1 MWPFD
6 APKGARGARSEAAES
21 PADPELSDRLSRL
34 EREFLALQT
43 EWADTLD
50 KIGRHFARQSARD
63 RQRLHRDLSS
73 LENPSENDPGATIS
87 DGVGSR
93 MPPDAKA
100 RLRAAVNAR
109 RLGRGAV

>member
-6 APKGARGARSEAAES
+6 APKGARGARGEPAES
-21 PADPELSDRLSRL
+21 ADLPLSDRLTRL

-50 KIGRHFARQSARD
+50 KIGRHFARSAARD

-73 LENPSENDPGATIS
+73 LENPAENALGTTN
-87 DGVGSR
+87 DGQAIPDHGH
-93 MPPDAKA
+93 DAKA

-109 RLGRGAV
+109 RLGRTG